1 LPYCI
6 LQPLETSASTFPPIQ
21 KEWRQHRLRVARHGP
36 SVTLHANLGLAWGER
51 AETGVNFLQAF
62 ASSSDQ
68 HPAFMIGRP
77 PGQNEEAALASSLMQ
92 EKHAGHSVS
101 GSVRQNE
108 IIPSSDRLH

>member
-1 LPYCI
+1 M
-6 LQPLETSASTFPPIQ
+6 A
-21 KEWRQHRLRVARHGP
+21 P
-36 SVTLHANLGLAWGER
+36 SVTVHANLGLAWGDR
-51 AETGVNFLQAF
+51 AETGVKFLQAF

-92 EKHAGHSVS
+92 EKDAGHSVS

-108 IIPSSDRLH
+108 NLHSQ